1 MADPTHE
8 ATASAPFAPDTAA
21 PVPEPFEPDEPPWPE
36 LLAAGGR
43 VSDDAVGDYLR
54 RLGSYALLTAEE
66 EVDLAQEIEA
76 GLFAEQLLADGTQRH
91 GDDVAELQA
100 TVILGRRAADALLHA
115 NLRLV
120 VSIAKHFTRR
130 GLDFP
135 DLIQEGN
142 LGLLRAVRMFD
153 FTRGFRFS
161 TLATTCIRSDI
172 IRALADQARLI
183 RLPTNVVHQLQQV
196 RSVQRAA
203 AMAGTA
209 CSNEDLSRLAGIP
222 IGKVERLLAV
232 DQPVSSLDS
241 EVPDGRGGTEVLAEQ
256 LLDSSGPDVT
266 DPLFHQQLKAQ
277 LHTVLGTL
285 EDREAR
291 VLAMRFGLRGGG
303 AQSLDA
309 VAKTY
314 AVTRENIR
322 QIEGT
327 AMAKL
332 KDPSRSNHLRQFR
345 FDGGSPP
352 GGEAESAPAAV
363 SPSAPATAATP
374 PAPLPRVPAS
384 QSQRDPSWPG

>member
-1 MADPTHE
+1 MADPIHE
-8 ATASAPFAPDTAA
+8 AAGSAPSSPATTTPA
-21 PVPEPFEPDEPPWPE
+21 PEPFEPDEPPWPE
-36 LLAAGGR
+36 ILAAGGR

-54 RLGSYALLTAEE
+54 RLGRYALLTAEQ
-66 EVDLAQEIEA
+66 EVELAQEIEA
-76 GLFAEQLLADGTQRH
+76 GLFAEQLLAGGRQRH

-100 TVILGRRAADALLHA
+100 IVLLGRRAADALLHA

-130 GLDFP
+130 GLDLP

-183 RLPTNVVHQLQQV
+183 RLPTNVVLQLQQV
-196 RSVQRAA
+196 RSAQRAA

-209 CSNEDLSRLAGIP
+209 CSNEDLSRLTGIP
-222 IGKVERLLAV
+222 IGKVECLLAV
-232 DQPVSSLDS
+232 DKPVSSLDS

-256 LLDSSGPDVT
+256 LLDSSTADAT

-277 LHTVLGTL
+277 LRTVLGTL

-291 VLAMRFGLRGGG
+291 VIAMRFGLAGG

-314 AVTRENIR
+314 AVPRENIR
-322 QIEGT
+322 QIEGA

-332 KDPSRSNHLRQFR
+332 KDPSRSNLLRQFQ
-345 FDGGSPP
+345 FDGEGPP
-352 GGEAESAPAAV
+352 GGETASAPASF

-384 QSQRDPSWPG
+384 QSRRDPSWPG